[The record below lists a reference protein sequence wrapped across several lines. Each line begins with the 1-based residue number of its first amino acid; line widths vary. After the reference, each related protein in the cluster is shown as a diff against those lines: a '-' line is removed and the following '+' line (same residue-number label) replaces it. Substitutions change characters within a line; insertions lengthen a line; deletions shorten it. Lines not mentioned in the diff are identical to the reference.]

1 VRSVRCAYR
10 ARNTSAKRD
19 DEPGATYRS
28 SKEPTINPIMS
39 KSDAADLVV
48 AARKRRGLSWA
59 GIAEALGT
67 PLVWTTAAL
76 LGQHPMT
83 PEQARKAC
91 ELLGLDEAVA
101 ESLQL
106 QPSRGTDPSIMADPT
121 IYRFTE
127 ALAVYGPA
135 LKELIHE
142 EFGDGIMSAINFRV
156 DISRRPDPDGDRVV
170 VTFDGKFLDY
180 RW

>member
-1 VRSVRCAYR
+1 
-10 ARNTSAKRD
+10 
-19 DEPGATYRS
+19 
-28 SKEPTINPIMS
+28 MS
-39 KSDAADLVV
+39 KSEAAELVV
-48 AARKRRGLSWA
+48 AARVRRGLSWA
-59 GIAEALGT
+59 EIAEQVGA
-67 PLVWTTAAL
+67 PVVWTTAAL

-83 PEQARKAC
+83 KEQAHRAC
-91 ELLGLDEAVA
+91 EVLGLSEAVA

-106 QPSRGTDPSIMADPT
+106 QPSRGTDPAVMADPT

-135 LKELIHE
+135 LKALIHE

-156 DISRRPDPDGDRVV
+156 DVARRPDPEGDRVV

-180 RW
+180 KW

>member
-1 VRSVRCAYR
+1 MSLTTPPPTTASVTKAQAAALVR
-10 ARNTSAKRD
+10 
-19 DEPGATYRS
+19 
-28 SKEPTINPIMS
+28 
-39 KSDAADLVV
+39 
-48 AARKRRGLSWA
+48 AARTRTGLSWA
-59 GIAEALGT
+59 EIADRLGA

-83 PEQARKAC
+83 AEQARTVGA
-91 ELLGLDEAVA
+91 LLGLDEAVVA
-101 ESLQL
+101 ALQD
-106 QPSRGTDPSIMADPT
+106 QPYRGSDPALASDPT
-121 IYRFTE
+121 VYRFHE
-127 ALAVYGPA
+127 ALSVYGPA

-156 DISRRPDPDGDRVV
+156 DIARRPDPDGDRVV

>member
-1 VRSVRCAYR
+1 
-10 ARNTSAKRD
+10 
-19 DEPGATYRS
+19 
-28 SKEPTINPIMS
+28 MS
-39 KSDAADLVV
+39 KSEAADLVV
-48 AARKRRGLSWA
+48 AARTRNGLSWTELA
-59 GIAEALGT
+59 DSLGA
-67 PLVWTTAAL
+67 PVVWTTAAL

-83 PEQARKAC
+83 REQARTVC

-106 QPSRGTDPSIMADPT
+106 QPSRGTDPATMADPT

-127 ALAVYGPA
+127 ALSVYGPA

-156 DISRRPDPDGDRVV
+156 DVARRPDPDGDRVV